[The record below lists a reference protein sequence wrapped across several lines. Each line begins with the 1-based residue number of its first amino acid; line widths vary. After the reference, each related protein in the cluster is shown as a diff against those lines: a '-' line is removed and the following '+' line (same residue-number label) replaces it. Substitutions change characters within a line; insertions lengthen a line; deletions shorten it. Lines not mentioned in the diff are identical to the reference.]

1 MVIGD
6 NRTELKV
13 SYKESKEEGLAVF
26 LNPPYT
32 PQPRGIIEKAGMDI
46 ISLAKAA
53 LVEAGL
59 PEFLWPWACKHS
71 SLINNIL
78 PSHSNEGQ
86 QSPANKLCDSLG
98 MTREDIKLDNLY
110 TFGCRAYVLIPK
122 ELYS

>member
-6 NRTELKV
+6 NGIELKV

-59 PEFLWPWACKHS
+59 LEFL
-71 SLINNIL
+71 
-78 PSHSNEGQ
+78 
-86 QSPANKLCDSLG
+86 
-98 MTREDIKLDNLY
+98 
-110 TFGCRAYVLIPK
+110 
-122 ELYS
+122 